1 MLDEVRRLLQD
12 RRIDK
17 VSASTGLS
25 RETVAAIRDGRNDNP
40 TLATLQKLMDYLRE
54 HSVRE
59 V

>member
-17 VSASTGLS
+17 VSAATGLS